1 MLTAAGM
8 LFVFLA
14 VLGGFLLEGGNPWV
28 LVQPGEF
35 LIIGGAAIGSF
46 AIASSGKL
54 MRYSLRELVYVFGR
68 QVLGKAQYL
77 QILRLMF
84 DMLMLERRE
93 GMMALEDNVNEPRN
107 SRIFKRYPFV
117 LANPELLAFIC
128 DTFKLL
134 MLAEMEPHE
143 LDGVM
148 EIDIA
153 ATLRDRSIMSGGVS
167 RTADSLPGLGIV
179 AAVLGVVLTMGKMK
193 ESPEVLGLSVGAALV
208 GTFLGVLLCYGFVG
222 PLAAKM
228 ELRTKELQA
237 QLEVVRVTLLGLAMG
252 VPPAVAVESGRRAI
266 PGEDRPSFDELEKAI
281 NSARKQKEE

>member
-1 MLTAAGM
+1 MLTVAGM
-8 LFVFLA
+8 LVVFFA

-28 LVQPGEF
+28 LVQPAEL

-54 MRYSLRELVYVFGR
+54 MRHSLRELGHTLGT

-84 DMLMLERRE
+84 DLLMLERRE
-93 GMMALEDNVNEPRN
+93 GMMVLEDHVNGPRR
-107 SRIFKRYPFV
+107 SDVFKRYPFV
-117 LANPELLAFIC
+117 LANRELLAFIC
-128 DTFKLL
+128 DNLKVL

-153 ATLRDRSIMSGGVS
+153 ATVRDRTIMTGGVS

-228 ELRTKELQA
+228 ELRTKELQT

-266 PGEDRPSFDELEKAI
+266 SGEDRPSFDELEKAI
-281 NSARKQKEE
+281 QSARRQKED